1 MAIDLEGI
9 VDAKRDAAQPAP
21 DLHAAPDTRKPLLV
35 FVALLC
41 LTLVTV
47 ALSTL
52 HLPRPLAIALGLSVA
67 TVKAGLVLAVFMHA
81 LQERRA
87 LRVVLGLTAVL
98 LLLVLLLPVLT
109 SPGGL
114 ANR

>member
-1 MAIDLEGI
+1 MSIDLEGL
-9 VDAKRDAAQPAP
+9 VDPGSEAPAP
-21 DLHAAPDTRKPLLV
+21 AHDPHAAPDTKRPLLV

-47 ALSTL
+47 GISAL
-52 HLPRPLAIALGLSVA
+52 HLPRPLAIALGLTVA

-87 LRVVLGLTAVL
+87 LRVVLGLTAVI
-98 LLLVLLLPVLT
+98 LLLVLLLPLLT

>member
-1 MAIDLEGI
+1 MDFDGI
-9 VDAKRDAAQPAP
+9 VDAKGDGALARP
-21 DLHAAPDTRKPLLV
+21 DPRAAPDSRKPLLV

-52 HLPRPLAIALGLSVA
+52 RLPRPLAIALGLTVA
-67 TVKAGLVLAVFMHA
+67 AVKAGLVLAVFMHA
-81 LQERRA
+81 LQERRL

-98 LLLVLLLPVLT
+98 LFFVLLFPVLT

>member
-1 MAIDLEGI
+1 MIDLSGI
-9 VDAKRDAAQPAP
+9 VDANRDAAQAAP
-21 DLHAAPDTRKPLLV
+21 DPHAAPDTKRPLLV
-35 FVALLC
+35 FAALLC

-52 HLPRPLAIALGLSVA
+52 HLQRPVAITLGLSVA
-67 TVKAGLVLAVFMHA
+67 AVKAGLVLAVFMHA

-87 LRVVLGLTAVL
+87 LRVLLALTAVL
-98 LLLVLLLPVLT
+98 LLVVLLLPVLT

>member
-1 MAIDLEGI
+1 VAFDPDGI
-9 VDAKRDAAQPAP
+9 VDARREPPPPAAPP
-21 DLHAAPDTRKPLLV
+21 AAPDTRKPLLV
-35 FVALLC
+35 FAALLG

-47 ALSTL
+47 GLSTL

-67 TVKAGLVLAVFMHA
+67 AVKGGLVLAVFMHA

-87 LRVVLGLTAVL
+87 LKLLLGLTAVL
-98 LLLVLLLPVLT
+98 LLAVLLLPVLT

>member
-1 MAIDLEGI
+1 VPLLLDRILSAVRG
-9 VDAKRDAAQPAP
+9 AP
-21 DLHAAPDTRKPLLV
+21 GGPDPHRAPDTKKALV
-35 FVALLC
+35 VFAALLG

-52 HLPRPLAIALGLSVA
+52 HLPRPVAIALGLSVA
-67 TVKAGLVLAVFMHA
+67 AIKASLVLAVFMHG
-81 LQERRA
+81 LQERRV
-87 LRVVLGLTAVL
+87 LRVLLGLTGVL
-98 LLLVLLLPVLT
+98 LLLVLLLPWLT